1 MKKTYQIVREYNIN
15 GQTCECLC
23 YDAGCAITYSEE
35 DAKAKV
41 AKLHEMGYT
50 TARYEEVAP
59 KQQWW
64 NDSNWIG

>member
-15 GQTCECLC
+15 GQACECLC

-41 AKLHEMGYT
+41 AKLHEMGHT
-50 TARYEEVAP
+50 TARYEEVEP
-59 KQQWW
+59 KHQWW
-64 NDSNWIG
+64 SDDNWIG